1 MATYYISSIH
11 GDDSNDGLSD
21 ARPWKTLFM
30 LNSCSLFPGDT
41 VFLERGSFFDKQ
53 FLWITDSGTAEA
65 PIVIS
70 AYGDELV
77 ELPCI
82 DTHGEGIWHEDYRA
96 PIGGGP
102 HKNSGPVSSA
112 VLIFDASFVEIRN
125 LDIAN
130 SRLPDTSD
138 SDSKCVPFNALSALD
153 RTGVA
158 LIAQDEGTMDHIVL
172 ERLHIHDVD
181 GNVYNKHMANGGI
194 YAIAHFPAD
203 SSRLE
208 DTIARFNDITIRN
221 NTVQRTRRWGIAV
234 GYTAYLNYIDHGE
247 RDAATGQWLN
257 RFDYCDGTID
267 DALIST
273 YGATNVVIEDNVVED
288 CGGDAITTMYCYK
301 PIIRHNVS
309 RRAAH
314 DICDDIY
321 VETDNDKVAAAIWP
335 WRCKDA
341 LFEYNEA
348 YDTLNADNGNGDGQ
362 AWDADYGDGTVYRH
376 NFSSHNSGG
385 TVMFCN
391 EKAVNSQ
398 FYCNTA
404 YHDHMGAVDIP
415 RNPDAYVHHNVFIM
429 ADDCEPLRTARADGT
444 AIIESNVFIN
454 ETRDPYDYTW
464 HPPHSHVTWKNN
476 RFIGFTNRPEED

>member
-1 MATYYISSIH
+1 MS
-11 GDDSNDGLSD
+11 
-21 ARPWKTLFM
+21 
-30 LNSCSLFPGDT
+30 
-41 VFLERGSFFDKQ
+41 GS
-53 FLWITDSGTAEA
+53 TPRSA
-65 PIVIS
+65 PIIS
-70 AYGDELV
+70 APLSLKVAKDA
-77 ELPCI
+77 
-82 DTHGEGIWHEDYRA
+82 THGEGIWHEDYRA

-102 HKNSGPVSSA
+102 HKNSGPVSST

-194 YAIAHFPAD
+194 YAIVHFPAD
-203 SSRLE
+203 SSRIE

-221 NTVQRTRRWGIAV
+221 NTVQRTRRWGISV

-257 RFDYCDGTID
+257 RF
-267 DALIST
+267 
-273 YGATNVVIEDNVVED
+273 
-288 CGGDAITTMYCYK
+288 
-301 PIIRHNVS
+301 
-309 RRAAH
+309 
-314 DICDDIY
+314 
-321 VETDNDKVAAAIWP
+321 
-335 WRCKDA
+335 
-341 LFEYNEA
+341 
-348 YDTLNADNGNGDGQ
+348 
-362 AWDADYGDGTVYRH
+362 DYGDGTVYRH